1 MTKYIVLEGV
11 EGVGKTTQVQKI
23 VDYLKSKGF
32 KVLHTKEPGIQH
44 LPLTM
49 KLREIMLSS
58 EFDNQLTITA
68 REFISQAIRSIHLE
82 KLILPQLTKNSEYD
96 FIIQDRGIISGL
108 AYGEAC
114 GNDINFLFNLME
126 KVIQPL
132 NKTVYSIY
140 DHVIYLKG
148 DTKKFLQ
155 KALECKQEYS
165 AGDAIEAK
173 GLDFMKNVE
182 LLMESHISKFNTTTI
197 YVDNKDIETVF
208 EEIKTKLDI

>member
-1 MTKYIVLEGV
+1 
-11 EGVGKTTQVQKI
+11 
-23 VDYLKSKGF
+23 
-32 KVLHTKEPGIQH
+32 
-44 LPLTM
+44 
-49 KLREIMLSS
+49 MLSS

-148 DTKKFLQ
+148 DTKKSLQ